1 MKKNNKQNK
10 KKFIEKRVR
19 HDNSVEIIVN
29 KTPTKTW
36 WGKLAIILILVGMV
50 LVPVVML
57 FITIFGGSN

>member
-29 KTPTKTW
+29 ETPTKTW

-57 FITIFGGSN
+57 FITIFSGSN

>member
-57 FITIFGGSN
+57 FITIFSGSN